1 MYQAL
6 YRKYRPKTFEDVV
19 GQKVIIKTLE
29 NSIANDRISHA
40 YLFTG
45 PRGTGKT
52 SIAKIFSKV
61 INCHDKQNFTPCNK
75 CVSCTQ
81 TQNIDII
88 EMDAASNNGV
98 DEIREI
104 RDKVNLVPSFGK
116 YKVYIVDEV
125 HMLSNQAFNAL
136 LKTLEEPP
144 SHVIFILATT
154 EPHKIPE
161 TILSRCQRYDFKK
174 ISENDIF
181 ERIKY
186 ICKEEKIEIEDEAI
200 KLISKVSDGGLRDS
214 ISLLDQLIA
223 YTEDKITVSDVND
236 VYGVISKEEICDLL
250 IQIYDSNLNI
260 SFDSLNKLDE
270 NGKNLSKIVEQII
283 EFIKNTLIYLNDS
296 NYFEKEE
303 KKLYSKLVDII
314 EEKKLYD
321 TIEILLDVL
330 KSSKNTNNVKLLL
343 ELAIIKLNNNKT
355 IDSKEIIKESINKID
370 KVEKIESSTIEQIEK
385 KEVKDLS
392 RLNELKNIRIEN
404 TLARFN
410 KKDLLDFK
418 KKITLVED
426 YLMDPEYSNL
436 ASLIIDGEL
445 KAKGENNLLF
455 VYKIQNLEE
464 VFNTSLI
471 EIQHLF
477 KKIFNNDYKPIA
489 ISESDWE
496 PIKDKFNKSLKAKKI
511 IFKYKEENANLE
523 EILKEKE
530 IKQEEEKNQIE
541 EMFDNEIVYN

>member
-52 SIAKIFSKV
+52 SIAKIFAKV
-61 INCHDKQNFTPCNK
+61 INCHNRQNFTPCNN

-154 EPHKIPE
+154 EPYKIPE

-181 ERIKY
+181 KSIKY
-186 ICKEEKIEIEDEAI
+186 I
-200 KLISKVSDGGLRDS
+200 
-214 ISLLDQLIA
+214 
-223 YTEDKITVSDVND
+223 
-236 VYGVISKEEICDLL
+236 
-250 IQIYDSNLNI
+250 
-260 SFDSLNKLDE
+260 
-270 NGKNLSKIVEQII
+270 
-283 EFIKNTLIYLNDS
+283 
-296 NYFEKEE
+296 
-303 KKLYSKLVDII
+303 
-314 EEKKLYD
+314 
-321 TIEILLDVL
+321 
-330 KSSKNTNNVKLLL
+330 
-343 ELAIIKLNNNKT
+343 
-355 IDSKEIIKESINKID
+355 
-370 KVEKIESSTIEQIEK
+370 
-385 KEVKDLS
+385 
-392 RLNELKNIRIEN
+392 
-404 TLARFN
+404 
-410 KKDLLDFK
+410 
-418 KKITLVED
+418 
-426 YLMDPEYSNL
+426 
-436 ASLIIDGEL
+436 
-445 KAKGENNLLF
+445 
-455 VYKIQNLEE
+455 
-464 VFNTSLI
+464 
-471 EIQHLF
+471 
-477 KKIFNNDYKPIA
+477 
-489 ISESDWE
+489 
-496 PIKDKFNKSLKAKKI
+496 
-511 IFKYKEENANLE
+511 
-523 EILKEKE
+523 
-530 IKQEEEKNQIE
+530 
-541 EMFDNEIVYN
+541 

>member
-29 NSIANDRISHA
+29 NSIENNRISHA

-52 SIAKIFSKV
+52 SIAKIFAKV
-61 INCHDKQNFTPCNK
+61 INCHDRQKFTPCNN

-81 TQNIDII
+81 KQNIDII

-186 ICKEEKIEIEDEAI
+186 ICKEEKIEIEEEAI

-223 YTEDKITVSDVND
+223 YTENKITISDVND

-250 IQIYDSNLNI
+250 IQIYNSNLNI
-260 SFDSLNKLDE
+260 SFESVNKLDE
-270 NGKNLSKIVEQII
+270 NGKNLSKIVEQMI

-296 NYFEKEE
+296 NYFDKED
-303 KKLYSKLVDII
+303 KKMYSKIVEII
-314 EEKKLYD
+314 QENKLYD

-330 KSSKNTNNVKLLL
+330 KSNKNTNNIKLLL
-343 ELAIIKLNNNKT
+343 ELAIIKLNSNKHNEVLEKIKEPIKT
-355 IDSKEIIKESINKID
+355 IDI
-370 KVEKIESSTIEQIEK
+370 VEKLESNTIEKLEK
-385 KEVKDLS
+385 KEIKDLS
-392 RLNELKNIRIEN
+392 KINELKKLRIEN

-418 KKITLVED
+418 KQLSLVEE

-436 ASLIIDGEL
+436 ASLILDGDL

-455 VYKIQNLEE
+455 VYKVQNLEE

-471 EIQHLF
+471 EIQHLLE
-477 KKIFNNDYKPIA
+477 KMFNNNYKPIA
-489 ISESDWE
+489 ISEDEWE

-511 IFKYKEENANLE
+511 IFEYKEENINLE
-523 EILKEKE
+523 EILKLKDTKKE
-530 IKQEEEKNQIE
+530 EVKNQIE

>member
-52 SIAKIFSKV
+52 SIAKIFAKV
-61 INCHDKQNFTPCNK
+61 INCHNRQNFTPCNN

-154 EPHKIPE
+154 EPYKIPE

-200 KLISKVSDGGLRDS
+200 ELIAKVSDGGLRDS

-223 YTEDKITVSDVND
+223 YTEDKISINDVND
-236 VYGVISKEEICDLL
+236 VYGVISKDEICNLL
-250 IQIYDSNLNI
+250 IQIFDKNLNI
-260 SFDSLNKLDE
+260 SFNTINILDE
-270 NGKNLSKIVEQII
+270 NGKNLNKIVEQLI
-283 EFIKNTLIYLNDS
+283 EFLKNTLIYLNDS
-296 NYFEKEE
+296 NYFNSED
-303 KKLYSKLVDII
+303 KKIYSKLV
-314 EEKKLYD
+314 EVVQEQKLYD
-321 TIEILLDVL
+321 TIDILLDVL
-330 KSSKNTNNVKLLL
+330 KSSKNTNNIKLLL
-343 ELAIIKLNNNKT
+343 ELAIIKLNNNGTIIKTENIKETIET
-355 IDSKEIIKESINKID
+355 IDSIKKIETNSINKI
-370 KVEKIESSTIEQIEK
+370 EK
-385 KEVKDLS
+385 KELKDLS
-392 RLNELKNIRIEN
+392 KLNELKKIRLEN
-404 TLARFN
+404 TLAKFS
-410 KKDLLDFK
+410 KKDLLEFK
-418 KKITLVED
+418 KKIALVED

-436 ASLIIDGEL
+436 ASLIMDGEL

-471 EIQHLF
+471 EIQQLLE
-477 KKIFNNDYKPIA
+477 KIFSIKYKPIA

-496 PIKDKFNKSLKAKKI
+496 PIKEKFNKSIKEKKKI
-511 IFKYKEENANLE
+511 FEYKEENINLE
-523 EILKEKE
+523 EILKEE
-530 IKQEEEKNQIE
+530 EQKQEENKNQIE
-541 EMFDNEIVYN
+541 EMFDEEIVYS

>member
-52 SIAKIFSKV
+52 SIAKIFAKV
-61 INCHDKQNFTPCNK
+61 INCHNRQNFTPCNN

-154 EPHKIPE
+154 EPYKIPE

-200 KLISKVSDGGLRDS
+200 ELIAKVSDGGLRDS

-223 YTEDKITVSDVND
+223 YTEDKISISDVND
-236 VYGVISKEEICDLL
+236 VYGVISKDEICNLL
-250 IQIYDSNLNI
+250 IQIFDKNLNI
-260 SFDSLNKLDE
+260 SFNTINILDE
-270 NGKNLSKIVEQII
+270 NGKNLNKIVEQLI
-283 EFIKNTLIYLNDS
+283 EFLKNTLIYLNDS
-296 NYFEKEE
+296 NYFNSED
-303 KKLYSKLVDII
+303 KKIYSKLV
-314 EEKKLYD
+314 EVVQEQKLYD
-321 TIEILLDVL
+321 TIDILLDVL
-330 KSSKNTNNVKLLL
+330 KSSKNTNNIKLLL
-343 ELAIIKLNNNKT
+343 ELAIIKLNNNGTIIKTENIKETIET
-355 IDSKEIIKESINKID
+355 IDSIKKIETNSINKI
-370 KVEKIESSTIEQIEK
+370 EK
-385 KEVKDLS
+385 KELKDLS
-392 RLNELKNIRIEN
+392 KLNELKKIRLEN
-404 TLARFN
+404 TLAKFS
-410 KKDLLDFK
+410 KKDLLEFK
-418 KKITLVED
+418 KKIALVED

-436 ASLIIDGEL
+436 ASLIMDGEL

-471 EIQHLF
+471 EIQQLLEKVF
-477 KKIFNNDYKPIA
+477 SIKYKPIA

-496 PIKDKFNKSLKAKKI
+496 LIKEKFNKSIKEKKKI
-511 IFKYKEENANLE
+511 FEYKEENINLE
-523 EILKEKE
+523 EILKEE
-530 IKQEEEKNQIE
+530 DQKQEENKNQIE
-541 EMFDNEIVYN
+541 EMFDEEIVYS

>member
-29 NSIANDRISHA
+29 NSIANERISHA

-52 SIAKIFSKV
+52 SIAKIFAKV
-61 INCHDKQNFTPCNK
+61 INCHDRQNFTPCNK

-223 YTEDKITVSDVND
+223 YTDDKITVNDVND
-236 VYGVISKEEICDLL
+236 VYGVISKEEISDLL
-250 IQIYDSNLNI
+250 IQIYNSNLNI
-260 SFDSLNKLDE
+260 SFDSVNKLDE

-355 IDSKEIIKESINKID
+355 IDSKEIIKESIKKID

-471 EIQHLF
+471 EIQHLL

>member
-52 SIAKIFSKV
+52 SIAKIFAKV
-61 INCHDKQNFTPCNK
+61 INCHNRQNFTPCNN

-154 EPHKIPE
+154 EPYKIPE

-181 ERIKY
+181 KRIKY

-200 KLISKVSDGGLRDS
+200 ELIAKVSDGGLRDS

-223 YTEDKITVSDVND
+223 YTEDKISISDVND
-236 VYGVISKEEICDLL
+236 VYGVINKDEICNLL
-250 IQIYDSNLNI
+250 IQIFDKNLNI
-260 SFDSLNKLDE
+260 SFNTINILDE
-270 NGKNLSKIVEQII
+270 NGKNLNKIVEQII
-283 EFIKNTLIYLNDS
+283 EFLKNTLIYLNDS
-296 NYFEKEE
+296 NYFNSED
-303 KKLYSKLVDII
+303 KKIYSKLV
-314 EEKKLYD
+314 EVVQEQKLYD
-321 TIEILLDVL
+321 TIDILLDVL
-330 KSSKNTNNVKLLL
+330 KSSKNTNNIKLLL
-343 ELAIIKLNNNKT
+343 ELAIIKLNNNGTIIKTEDIKETIET
-355 IDSKEIIKESINKID
+355 IDSIKKIETNSINKI
-370 KVEKIESSTIEQIEK
+370 EK
-385 KEVKDLS
+385 KELKDLS
-392 RLNELKNIRIEN
+392 KLNELKKIRLEN
-404 TLARFN
+404 TLAKFS
-410 KKDLLDFK
+410 KKDLLEFK
-418 KKITLVED
+418 KKIALVED

-436 ASLIIDGEL
+436 ASLIMDGEL

-471 EIQHLF
+471 EIQQLLEKVF
-477 KKIFNNDYKPIA
+477 SIKYKPIA

-496 PIKDKFNKSLKAKKI
+496 PIKEKFNKSIKEKKKI
-511 IFKYKEENANLE
+511 FEYKEENINLE
-523 EILKEKE
+523 EILKEE
-530 IKQEEEKNQIE
+530 EQKQEENKNQIE
-541 EMFDNEIVYN
+541 EMFDEEIVYS

>member
-52 SIAKIFSKV
+52 SIAKIFAKV
-61 INCHDKQNFTPCNK
+61 INCHNRQNFTPCNN

-154 EPHKIPE
+154 EPYKIPE

-181 ERIKY
+181 KRIKY

-200 KLISKVSDGGLRDS
+200 ELIAKVSDGGLRDS

-223 YTEDKITVSDVND
+223 YTEDKISISDVND
-236 VYGVISKEEICDLL
+236 VYGVINKDEICNLL
-250 IQIYDSNLNI
+250 IQIFDKNLNI
-260 SFDSLNKLDE
+260 SFNIINILDE
-270 NGKNLSKIVEQII
+270 NGKNLNKIVEQII
-283 EFIKNTLIYLNDS
+283 EFLKNTLIYLNDS
-296 NYFEKEE
+296 NYFNSED
-303 KKLYSKLVDII
+303 KKIYSKLV
-314 EEKKLYD
+314 EVVQEQKLYD
-321 TIEILLDVL
+321 TIDILLDVL
-330 KSSKNTNNVKLLL
+330 KSSKNTNNIKLLL
-343 ELAIIKLNNNKT
+343 ELAIIKLNNNGTIIKTEDIKETIET
-355 IDSKEIIKESINKID
+355 IDSIKKIETNSINKI
-370 KVEKIESSTIEQIEK
+370 EK
-385 KEVKDLS
+385 KELKDLS
-392 RLNELKNIRIEN
+392 KLNELKKIRLEN
-404 TLARFN
+404 TLAKFS
-410 KKDLLDFK
+410 KKDLLEFK
-418 KKITLVED
+418 KKIALVED

-436 ASLIIDGEL
+436 ASLIMDGEL

-471 EIQHLF
+471 EIQQLLEKVF
-477 KKIFNNDYKPIA
+477 SIKYKPIA

-496 PIKDKFNKSLKAKKI
+496 PIREKFNKSIKEKKKI
-511 IFKYKEENANLE
+511 FEYKEENINLE
-523 EILKEKE
+523 EILKEE
-530 IKQEEEKNQIE
+530 EQKQEENKNQIE
-541 EMFDNEIVYN
+541 EMFDEEIVYS

>member
-29 NSIANDRISHA
+29 NSITNDRISHA

-52 SIAKIFSKV
+52 SIAKIFAKV
-61 INCHDKQNFTPCNK
+61 INCHNRQNFTPCNN

-104 RDKVNLVPSFGK
+104 RDKVNLVPTFGK

-154 EPHKIPE
+154 EPYKIPE

-174 ISENDIF
+174 ISESDIF

-200 KLISKVSDGGLRDS
+200 ELIAKVSDGGLRDS

-223 YTEDKITVSDVND
+223 YTEDKISISDVND
-236 VYGVISKEEICDLL
+236 VYGVISKDEICNLL
-250 IQIYDSNLNI
+250 IQIFDKNLNI
-260 SFDSLNKLDE
+260 SFNTINILDE
-270 NGKNLSKIVEQII
+270 NGKNLKKIVEQLI
-283 EFIKNTLIYLNDS
+283 EFLKNTLIYINDS
-296 NYFEKEE
+296 NYFNIED
-303 KKLYSKLVDII
+303 KKIYSKLVEIVQ
-314 EEKKLYD
+314 KQKLYD
-321 TIEILLDVL
+321 TIDILLDVL
-330 KSSKNTNNVKLLL
+330 KSSKNTNNIKLLL
-343 ELAIIKLNNNKT
+343 ELAIIKLNNNGTIIKTEDIKETIET
-355 IDSKEIIKESINKID
+355 IDSIKKIETNSINKI
-370 KVEKIESSTIEQIEK
+370 EKREL
-385 KEVKDLS
+385 KDLS
-392 RLNELKNIRIEN
+392 KLNELKKIRLEN
-404 TLARFN
+404 TLAKFS
-410 KKDLLDFK
+410 KKDLLEFK
-418 KKITLVED
+418 KKIALVED

-436 ASLIIDGEL
+436 ASLIMDGEL

-464 VFNTSLI
+464 IFNTFLI
-471 EIQHLF
+471 EIQQLLE
-477 KKIFNNDYKPIA
+477 KIFSIKYKPIA

-496 PIKDKFNKSLKAKKI
+496 PIKEKFNKSIKEKKKI
-511 IFKYKEENANLE
+511 FEYKEENINLE
-523 EILKEKE
+523 EILKEE
-530 IKQEEEKNQIE
+530 EQKQEENKNQIE
-541 EMFDNEIVYN
+541 EMFDEEIVYS

>member
-29 NSIANDRISHA
+29 NSIENNRISHA

-52 SIAKIFSKV
+52 SIAKIFAKV
-61 INCHDKQNFTPCNK
+61 INCHDRQKFTPCNN

-81 TQNIDII
+81 KQNIDII

-186 ICKEEKIEIEDEAI
+186 ICKEEKIEIEEEAI

-223 YTEDKITVSDVND
+223 YTENKITVSDVND

-250 IQIYDSNLNI
+250 IQIYDKNLNI
-260 SFDSLNKLDE
+260 SFESVNKLDE
-270 NGKNLSKIVEQII
+270 NGKNLSKIVEQMI

-296 NYFEKEE
+296 NYFDKED
-303 KKLYSKLVDII
+303 KKMYSKIVEII
-314 EEKKLYD
+314 QENKLYD

-330 KSSKNTNNVKLLL
+330 KSNKNTNNIKLLL
-343 ELAIIKLNNNKT
+343 ELAIIKLNSNKHNEVLEKIKEPIKT
-355 IDSKEIIKESINKID
+355 IDI
-370 KVEKIESSTIEQIEK
+370 VEKLESNTIEKLEK
-385 KEVKDLS
+385 KEIKDLS
-392 RLNELKNIRIEN
+392 KINELKKLRIEN

-418 KKITLVED
+418 KQLSLVEE

-436 ASLIIDGEL
+436 ASLILDGDL

-455 VYKIQNLEE
+455 VYKVQNLEE

-471 EIQHLF
+471 EIQQLLE
-477 KKIFNNDYKPIA
+477 KVFNNNYKPIA
-489 ISESDWE
+489 ISEDEWE

-511 IFKYKEENANLE
+511 IFEYKEENINLE
-523 EILKEKE
+523 EILKLKDTKKE
-530 IKQEEEKNQIE
+530 EVKNQIE
-541 EMFDNEIVYN
+541 EMFENEIVYN